1 MSSGPPTSPSTPP
14 VESAAPPVLA
24 RVLALLAIVVAGLCG
39 GLIGFAVMDL
49 QCDDG
54 CTTTAGIVG
63 VLTAAGT
70 AFGVAIVAVL
80 TLRAMAEWE
89 ATQAREAGE

>member
-1 MSSGPPTSPSTPP
+1 MSSGPSTSPSGPP
-14 VESAAPPVLA
+14 AESAAPPVLA
-24 RVLALLAIVVAGLCG
+24 RVLALFAIVVAGLCG
-39 GLIGFAVMDL
+39 GLIGYAVMEL

-54 CTTTAGIVG
+54 CNTTAGIVG
-63 VLTAAGT
+63 VLTAAGA
-70 AFGVAIVAVL
+70 AFGVAIVSVL

>member
-1 MSSGPPTSPSTPP
+1 MSSGPSTSSPTPHS
-14 VESAAPPVLA
+14 ESAAPPILA

-39 GLIGFAVMDL
+39 GLIGYAVMDL
-49 QCDDG
+49 QCEDG

-63 VLTAAGT
+63 VLSAAGA

-80 TLRAMAEWE
+80 ALRAMAEWE
-89 ATQAREAGE
+89 ATQAREATE